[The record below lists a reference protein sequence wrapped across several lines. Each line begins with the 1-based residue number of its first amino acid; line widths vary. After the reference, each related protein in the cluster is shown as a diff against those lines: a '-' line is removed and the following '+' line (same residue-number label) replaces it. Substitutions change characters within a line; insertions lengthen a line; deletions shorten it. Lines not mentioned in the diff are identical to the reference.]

1 MTEFSYQLYSS
12 RNFPPLADTL
22 KMVADL
28 GYSQVEGF
36 GALFADANTVNALE
50 AGLKDTGLTMP
61 TGHFG
66 LDMCEDT
73 PDTVLDI
80 AKRLGVKAVI
90 VPFIQPQDRPNDS
103 AGWTR
108 YAASL
113 AAAGKP
119 FQDAGLHFGY
129 HNHDFEYAVT
139 PEGDVPLDLI
149 MAGSDDLQLEF
160 DVAWAVRANADPLDT
175 ITKHGPRIL
184 CAHLK
189 DIAAPGTCED
199 EDGWA
204 DVGHGTMAWGTYMT
218 ALRAA
223 GCTYFITEHD
233 NPSDHHRFASRA
245 LATAKSL

>member
-1 MTEFSYQLYSS
+1 MTDFSYQLYSS
-12 RNFPPLADTL
+12 RNFPPLGDTL
-22 KMVADL
+22 KMLADL
-28 GYSQVEGF
+28 GYAQVEGF
-36 GALFADANTVNALE
+36 GALYADADAVNALE

-66 LDMCEDT
+66 LDMCQEET
-73 PDTVLDI
+73 STVLDI
-80 AKRLGVKAVI
+80 AKRLGVKGVI
-90 VPFIQPQDRPNDS
+90 VPFIQPQDRPTDS

-113 AAAGKP
+113 AVAGKP

-129 HNHDFEYAVT
+129 HNHDFEYATT

-149 MAGSDDLQLEF
+149 MNASDTLKLEF
-160 DVAWAVRANADPLDT
+160 DVAWAVRANANPMDT
-175 ITKHGPRIL
+175 IAKHGPRIL
-184 CAHLK
+184 SAHLK
-189 DIAAPGTCED
+189 DIAAPGMCED

-204 DVGHGTMAWGTYMT
+204 DVGHGTMDWGTYMK
-218 ALRAA
+218 ALRDA

-245 LATAKSL
+245 LEAARTL